1 MTEMVAKVFWPEEAR
16 SSEPEILAKV
26 HAIAERDLRVK
37 GHVPDTVWFH
47 MFDETSTAHIRKA
60 LGMNHD
66 TQGSR
71 VFYIIVFRKLEPI
84 TDLSGPEF
92 RDAWWQIINCHR
104 ILWEGGVYH
113 RDISPSKL
121 MYYRLSCGRVIG
133 VLNDY
138 DLSSIQ
144 DDCAR
149 GNERTGTVPFMA
161 IKLLTLS
168 AIDGVVKHVYRHDAE
183 SFIWVFIW
191 VCLRYKDGKPRRKP
205 RGRLDQWLKVD
216 APTCCTLK
224 CHFLLVARH
233 ESSTRPSRSH
243 LDNWVLAQALLT
255 PVASY
260 YVHPDVVAEE
270 NVFETWL
277 KKPME
282 SITTIWTTL

>member
-1 MTEMVAKVFWPEEAR
+1 MVAKLFWPEEAR
-16 SSEPEILAKV
+16 LSEPEILAKV
-26 HAIAERDLRVK
+26 QAIAERDSRVK
-37 GHVPDTVWFH
+37 GHVPDMVWFH
-47 MFDETSTAHIRKA
+47 RFDETSTAHIRKA
-60 LGMNHD
+60 LGMNHN
-66 TQGSR
+66 TQGSW
-71 VFYIIVFRKLEPI
+71 VFYIIVFRKLQPI

-113 RDISPSKL
+113 HDISPSNL

-149 GNERTGTVPFMA
+149 GNERTGMIPFMA
-161 IKLLTLS
+161 IDLLRLS
-168 AIDGVVKHVYRHDAE
+168 AIDDAVEHVYRHDAE
-183 SFIWVFIW
+183 SFIWVFVW
-191 VCLRYKDGKPRRKP
+191 VCLRYKDGKLRRKP
-205 RGRLDQWLKVD
+205 KGRLDQWLKGD
-216 APTCCTLK
+216 AFTCCALK
-224 CHFLLVARH
+224 SHFLLMLRH
-233 ESSTRPSRSH
+233 EPSTRPSRSH

-260 YVHPDVVAEE
+260 HTRADVVAQE

-277 KKPME
+277 KKPVE
-282 SITTIWTTL
+282 STTTI